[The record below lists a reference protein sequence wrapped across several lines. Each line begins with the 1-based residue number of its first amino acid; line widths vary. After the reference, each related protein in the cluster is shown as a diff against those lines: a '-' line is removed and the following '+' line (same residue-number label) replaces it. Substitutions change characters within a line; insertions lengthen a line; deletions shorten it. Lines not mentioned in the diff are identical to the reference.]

1 MNVLLD
7 SFTEFWEILTGV
19 FDDNRARLI
28 RLSCF
33 TLLAFGVAWA
43 AINYFK
49 ADKISDTDVEFYSP
63 SQREA
68 RGDSAALKKMADLAR
83 TVQEMKQGGE
93 AIAAAIA
100 ARHSKPF
107 NIDGY
112 NEMGLENLGEGG
124 EFFSQSDSTIQIPG
138 ETSLGEDNSAEPEI
152 LVKAVML
159 SKKNARAI
167 IDTATEKNKII
178 KRGENIDGFGRVTR
192 IRKKGITVRINRQD
206 VDFNIAAFPKAA
218 MNKKDEAKKTNLGVE
233 EFLFEGTVPKDSPL
247 APTTERATTN

>member
-49 ADKISDTDVEFYSP
+49 ADRISDTDVEFYSP

-68 RGDSAALKKMADLAR
+68 RGDSAALKKMADLVH

-124 EFFSQSDSTIQIPG
+124 EILSQGDSTIQIPG
-138 ETSLGEDNSAEPEI
+138 ETSPGEPEI

-159 SKKNARAI
+159 SQKTARAI

-178 KRGENIDGFGRVTR
+178 KRGENIEGFGRVTR
-192 IRKKGITVRINRQD
+192 IRSKGITVRINRQD

-247 APTTERATTN
+247 APTTERTSN